1 MVINPILSQ
10 SLVNLFLHPCWFCY
24 ILMVY
29 LTTAQNCKVF
39 KLLLMTIIFNNYSS
53 SANGLW
59 VTYLKTFNVCSKW
72 SVCLSTC
79 VTFVSANFYISLY
92 ICWKKII
99 FKIINTRHFDT
110 SNYITNRRSP
120 SSKSNKWTITNS
132 VISLIFGISIL
143 GWKNKNCVTKTLFTN
158 FTRRNCFPK
167 YGRIGSLFV
176 R

>member
-1 MVINPILSQ
+1 M
-10 SLVNLFLHPCWFCY
+10 
-24 ILMVY
+24 
-29 LTTAQNCKVF
+29 
-39 KLLLMTIIFNNYSS
+39 
-53 SANGLW
+53 
-59 VTYLKTFNVCSKW
+59 
-72 SVCLSTC
+72 CLSTC

-132 VISLIFGISIL
+132 VISLIVGISIL
-143 GWKNKNCVTKTLFTN
+143 GWKNKNCVTKTLFIN

-167 YGRIGSLFV
+167 YGRIDWFIIRKIRSHAKFLHFCELNMKAGKSYPCVLFPSPLFSRSLLCV
-176 R
+176 LQS